1 MSKGE
6 WRKLNAKAG
15 ATSIRI
21 LANHWR
27 WLEDNGYNQQAENCK
42 KQASILM
49 KTSYTKDLDKQL

>member
-27 WLEDNGYNQQAENCK
+27 WLEDNGYTQQAENCK
-42 KQASILM
+42 NKPQFNENWLHERFR
-49 KTSYTKDLDKQL
+49 